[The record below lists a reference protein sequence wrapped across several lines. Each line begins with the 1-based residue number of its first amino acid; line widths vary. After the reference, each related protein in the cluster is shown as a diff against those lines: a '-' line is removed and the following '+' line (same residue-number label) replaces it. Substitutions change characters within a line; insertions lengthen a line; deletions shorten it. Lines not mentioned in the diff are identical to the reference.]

1 MNEAINECC
10 LHNLFL
16 ATTSPQSTIPIP
28 TIAGT
33 VVSAAILTSTIVI
46 IVIIVIIRCP
56 KKRTKVNF
64 PVVYYNST

>member
-33 VVSAAILTSTIVI
+33 VVFVVILTGTIVI
-46 IVIIVIIRCP
+46 IVIIVIICCP
-56 KKRTKVNF
+56 KKRTKVDL
-64 PVVYYNST
+64 VVRYKST